1 MQLDYITINGLDQ
14 LTKERMEKDIESSGY
29 KGSKSSYVVSLMNDG
44 LDKREALRAISSKEE
59 IKNLDEKLKEQGEAI
74 EALLKGQCEG
84 RIDEDIQKK
93 LLLRIYWMLY
103 ELSNKSNVYVEDIAT
118 GSMDELPSDLLF
130 KQRKMKEEYHGN
142 SIS

>member
-59 IKNLDEKLKEQGEAI
+59 IKNLNEKLKEQGEAI
-74 EALLKGQCEG
+74 EALLKGRCEG
-84 RIDEDIQKK
+84 RIDEDIQNK
-93 LLLRIYWMLY
+93 LLLRIYWMVY
-103 ELSNKSNVYVEDIAT
+103 KLSNKSNVYVDDIAT
-118 GSMDELPSDLLF
+118 GSMDELPSDLLSS
-130 KQRKMKEEYHGN
+130 KGR
-142 SIS
+142 

>member
-14 LTKERMEKDIESSGY
+14 LTKERIEKDIESIGY

-93 LLLRIYWMLY
+93 LLLRIYWMVY
-103 ELSNKSNVYVEDIAT
+103 ELSNKSNVYVDDIAT
-118 GSMDELPSDLLF
+118 GSMDELPSDLLSS
-130 KQRKMKEEYHGN
+130 KGR
-142 SIS
+142 

>member
-14 LTKERMEKDIESSGY
+14 LTKERIEKDIESIGY

-93 LLLRIYWMLY
+93 LLLRIYWMVY
-103 ELSNKSNVYVEDIAT
+103 ELSNKSNVYVDDIAD
-118 GSMDELPSDLLF
+118 GSMDELPSDLLSS
-130 KQRKMKEEYHGN
+130 KGR
-142 SIS
+142 

>member
-14 LTKERMEKDIESSGY
+14 LTKERIEKDIKASGY
-29 KGSKSSYVVSLMNDG
+29 KGSKSFYVVSLMNDG

-118 GSMDELPSDLLF
+118 GSMDELPSDLFF